1 MILLTEAGCT
11 RLSTTMNQDIQQAF
25 YEAVRKNDVAEA
37 RRLIGLGADVNAE
50 YEMPLLDG
58 SYTTYPIFSIME
70 DADIPMLQ
78 LLLEA
83 GADVNQRNRYG
94 ETPLI
99 ECEFASHRLVQAFIA
114 AGADVNARAD
124 DGCTALWAAAIQG
137 APESVKLLLEAGA
150 HVNVHCVDEPYT
162 PYDVAEEES
171 WYHAND
177 EAAEC
182 AYLLLD
188 AGALKDV
195 YLDIEECSRLSEKD
209 YAFLYAVQHKDLT
222 AMYAALESGADVNA
236 TDRYGMGAMYQ
247 AVAVENAEMCRAL
260 VQQGISADLIA
271 AALEWPWKPLSHDNI
286 ELISYLL
293 SCLDGEQL
301 RATREN
307 ILCAACSS
315 GCVAAVRLMLQQGA
329 DPNAESNDDHFRGQ
343 SPLSHARSASDNGAE
358 IVQLLLEAG
367 ANPE

>member
-1 MILLTEAGCT
+1 
-11 RLSTTMNQDIQQAF
+11 MNQEIQQAF
-25 YEAVRKNDVAEA
+25 YEAVRNNRVEDA
-37 RRLIGLGADVNAE
+37 RWLIEQGADVNVE
-50 YEMPLLDG
+50 YEKKYSGG

-78 LLLEA
+78 LLLAA

-94 ETPLI
+94 ETPLV
-99 ECEFASHRLVQAFIA
+99 ECEFSSHRLVQAFIA

-124 DGCTALWAAAIQG
+124 DGCTALWTAAIQG

-171 WYHAND
+171 WYHGNED
-177 EAAEC
+177 AAEC
-182 AYLLLD
+182 ARLLLA

-195 YLDIEECSRLSEKD
+195 YLDIEECPRLSEKD
-209 YAFLYAVQHKDLT
+209 YAFLYAVQHKDLP
-222 AMYAALESGADVNA
+222 AMRAALESGADVNA

-260 VQQGISADLIA
+260 VQQGISAELIA
-271 AALEWPWKPLSHDNI
+271 AALEWPWKPLRHDNI

-293 SCLDGEQL
+293 SCLDGELL
-301 RATREN
+301 RTTREN
-307 ILCAACSS
+307 ILRAACSS
-315 GCVAAVRLMLQQGA
+315 GCVAAVRLMLQAGT
-329 DPNAESNDDHFRGQ
+329 DPNCGQ
-343 SPLSHARSASDNGAE
+343 SPLALAHEACDNKEE
-358 IVQLLLEAG
+358 ILQLLQAAG
-367 ANPE
+367 ALPAPEEKSPSAPAEE